1 MNRRYSNVYASQLE
15 AYRTVQKTTMTG
27 REIEA
32 SVLIAAAMKLKQC
45 QDNWGAKDRNQR
57 LDEALKFNQLVW
69 TIFQGELAKPENPLP
84 KKVREDLLSLSI
96 FIDKRT
102 FLVMSYPSQDMLTI
116 LININLNIAAGIR
129 DSAK

>member
-1 MNRRYSNVYASQLE
+1 MYAGQLE

-45 QDNWGAKDRNQR
+45 QDNWGAQDRNR
-57 LDEALKFNQLVW
+57 KLDEALKFNQLVW
-69 TIFQGELAKPENPLP
+69 TIFQSELAKPENPLP
-84 KKVREDLLSLSI
+84 KKIREDLLSLSI
-96 FIDKRT
+96 FIDKRI
-102 FLVMSYPSQDMLTI
+102 FSVMSYPSQDKLTI

-129 DSAK
+129 DNSK